1 MRRMQLVLFLKLCL
15 QQIDLSVQ
23 VIDSFLVITLD
34 TAEMIDFILCRVE
47 AITFISKVIMLL
59 CEINMDDI
67 KDNCF
72 LLCFCMGEG
81 NFAV

>member
-34 TAEMIDFILCRVE
+34 TA
-47 AITFISKVIMLL
+47 
-59 CEINMDDI
+59 DD
-67 KDNCF
+67 
-72 LLCFCMGEG
+72 
-81 NFAV
+81 